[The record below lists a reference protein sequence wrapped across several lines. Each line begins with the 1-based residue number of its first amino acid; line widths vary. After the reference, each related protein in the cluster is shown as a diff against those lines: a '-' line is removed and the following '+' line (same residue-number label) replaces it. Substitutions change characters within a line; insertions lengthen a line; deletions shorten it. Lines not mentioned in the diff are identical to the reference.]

1 MPYSIYQR
9 NIYRTFNSKKWLLIA
24 GFFHFSASCHCGL
37 QASCIERAASTA
49 TLAVII
55 SLLQHKRHFNGVG
68 MPLNP
73 ELWREWEKAKKKG
86 TQKPPRPCF
95 PAESR
100 LLRGSTRAS
109 HRRAQPLDLRLEWMA
124 RTAARAKPQR
134 QTPNLAN
141 EHQTFGCQLGTQM
154 DAVFF
159 LFFIFP
165 PPSPFCRKG
174 TAAPLCCGTSR
185 RKTNRFT

>member
-73 ELWREWEKAKKKG
+73 ELWREWEKAKKKEHKNPQG
-86 TQKPPRPCF
+86 PVFLQRVAYCVAVRELPTGEHNHLTSDWSEWQGRQLGPNHRD
-95 PAESR
+95 R
-100 LLRGSTRAS
+100 LPTLPTSTR
-109 HRRAQPLDLRLEWMA
+109 PLDVSLGHRWM
-124 RTAARAKPQR
+124 
-134 QTPNLAN
+134 L
-141 EHQTFGCQLGTQM
+141 F
-154 DAVFF
+154 FF